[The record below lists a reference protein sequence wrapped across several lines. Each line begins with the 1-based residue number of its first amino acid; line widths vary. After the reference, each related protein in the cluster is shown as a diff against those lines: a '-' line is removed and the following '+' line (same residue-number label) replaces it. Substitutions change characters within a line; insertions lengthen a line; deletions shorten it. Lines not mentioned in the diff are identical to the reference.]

1 MTGAWHTHTHKNRQ
15 TNKQTKYA
23 KSTNCPLTQPDLII
37 LINKARLAL
46 VLCIAIPTLISF

>member
-46 VLCIAIPTLISF
+46 VLCIAIPTVISF